1 MAAIT
6 ISCDFGSQEDSLSLF
21 PLFPHLF
28 ALKWWDRN
36 PWSSFSECWVLSQ
49 LFPPR
54 DLPISGIKPRSPTLQ
69 ANSLLSK
76 PPGKS
81 KYTVVSSLSLLWGT
95 ILIQES
101 NWVSWIAGRLFTSWA
116 TREALF
122 YVLKMYDYH
131 LHKKSLILQSCK
143 LRLREVRQPD
153 QGHNW

>member
-6 ISCDFGSQEDSLSLF
+6 ISCDFGAQEDSLSVF

-28 ALKWWDRN
+28 AMKWWGRN

-54 DLPISGIKPRSPTLQ
+54 DLPNSGIKPRSPTLQ

-95 ILIQES
+95 FLIQNQTGSPGLQADYLPAELWGKLFLHRKLS
-101 NWVSWIAGRLFTSWA
+101 LFFFFFHIGLLLLSKVWFCFSTLAIPFRRL
-116 TREALF
+116 
-122 YVLKMYDYH
+122 
-131 LHKKSLILQSCK
+131 
-143 LRLREVRQPD
+143 
-153 QGHNW
+153 